1 MRAVLSHTQRACP
14 STTRPCNRAGRG
26 KADRIDHATLRE
38 VEDVERLVVSE
49 STVGTSAAT
58 TPPSTWSPHALVQPT
73 SHFCPPAPLAPPF
86 DGAPLTLTS
95 ADAARAGKLLNARWI
110 VPLQIRGWAHFSEGP
125 ASIDTAFRRR
135 HERPVAT
142 PHPGPDHHPYLARVT
157 ATCQRQPRGV
167 RVAADFR
174 WRKCGNADCGK
185 RAIVAARDRHDSG
198 IGSPRAHRAPVQ

>member
-1 MRAVLSHTQRACP
+1 VPVGAKPIASTTPLFERWRMSSASSCP
-14 STTRPCNRAGRG
+14 SPLWVHQRRQRRPRRGR
-26 KADRIDHATLRE
+26 RTHWSSRH
-38 VEDVERLVVSE
+38 R
-49 STVGTSAAT
+49 TSVRRRR
-58 TPPSTWSPHALVQPT
+58 SR
-73 SHFCPPAPLAPPF
+73 PPF